1 MKGETTLKIL
11 ETVGDLGMAISDVFG
26 AILNSG
32 YGASYN
38 KLNYEISKR
47 QSERSARRFN
57 AEEKRRARA
66 KFNSII
72 YKLKRDNLIIK
83 DSKANGNNPILK
95 LTLKGKSRLNLLKIR
110 KTDAL
115 PALSYE
121 KFTTDKFII
130 IIFDIP
136 EKIRRKRNWLRSA
149 LRNLELKMIQKSVW
163 VGKIKLPKTFLED
176 LKRLELIDFVEIF
189 EITKTGSLKQIT

>member
-11 ETVGDLGMAISDVFG
+11 EAIGDLGMAISDVFSVV
-26 AILNSG
+26 LNSG

-38 KLNYEISKR
+38 RLNYEVSKR
-47 QSERSARRFN
+47 RFERSVRRFN
-57 AEEKRRARA
+57 TEEKRKARA
-66 KFNSII
+66 KFNSML
-72 YKLKRDNLIIK
+72 YKLERDNLITK
-83 DSKANGNNPILK
+83 DAKTDKNNPILK
-95 LTLKGKSRLNLLKIR
+95 LTLKGKNCINLLKTR
-110 KTDAL
+110 KADAL
-115 PALSYE
+115 PVLSYE
-121 KFTTDKFII
+121 KSTTDKFII

-149 LRNLELKMIQKSVW
+149 LGNLGLKMIQKSVW
-163 VGKIKLPKTFLED
+163 IGKIKLPKAFLED